1 MNNNNFSPEEIQ
13 RKDLIS
19 ALTLWLLAEFI
30 AFAVFPATEIIKPA
44 KGELNQWFLTSLPL
58 GLGGVLLFAVT
69 SRFITLAH
77 GRENGSGK
85 DVIVLLN
92 QVGGFL
98 AMLGVIYPMIVT
110 VQKFFS

>member
-1 MNNNNFSPEEIQ
+1 MTNFSPEEIQ

-19 ALTLWLLAEFI
+19 ALTLWLIAEFI
-30 AFAVFPATEIIKPA
+30 AFAIFPALEVIKPS

-58 GLGGVLLFAVT
+58 GLGGVLLFALT

-77 GRENGSGK
+77 GRENGSTK

-98 AMLGVIYPMIVT
+98 AILGVVYPLIV
-110 VQKFFS
+110 VLQKFFS

>member
-58 GLGGVLLFAVT
+58 GLGGVLLFA
-69 SRFITLAH
+69 SHRGLLPWPM
-77 GRENGSGK
+77 GGK
-85 DVIVLLN
+85 TAVVK
-92 QVGGFL
+92 
-98 AMLGVIYPMIVT
+98 M
-110 VQKFFS
+110 